1 MSEALTRILTL
12 ARKDLIQLRRDR
24 MLALFLVLG
33 PVLELVLVGQA
44 TSAGITHLPTAIVDL
59 DGSPESR
66 ALRTALENTDTFDV
80 SEDPAAVGDVAPLID
95 RGAVSVGVIIP
106 EGFGLALADTSTP
119 PPQVQI
125 VVDGSEPAAAETA
138 IYAAEGVVASVGARV
153 AFAGLAASEGGLA
166 PIDARLRVRFNEE
179 LRDSN
184 YTVPSEMGFMLAA
197 ITVMVAALGI
207 ARERELGTLEQLMV
221 TPLRGLELIIGK
233 AIPAIIISYMVFL
246 LMLAISLTVFGVPM
260 RGSWA
265 LLLVLAAFY
274 LFVELGWGIMASA
287 VSATQLQALLLVFV
301 FIMVEIVFSGYAFPV
316 ENMPRALQLISNLF
330 PIKHW
335 LIVFRSIL
343 LKGAGPSA
351 YWQELVALAI
361 LGTGV
366 MGATLL
372 LLRRQRIG

>member
-1 MSEALTRILTL
+1 
-12 ARKDLIQLRRDR
+12 
-24 MLALFLVLG
+24 
-33 PVLELVLVGQA
+33 
-44 TSAGITHLPTAIVDL
+44 
-59 DGSPESR
+59 
-66 ALRTALENTDTFDV
+66 
-80 SEDPAAVGDVAPLID
+80 
-95 RGAVSVGVIIP
+95 
-106 EGFGLALADTSTP
+106 LALAA
-119 PPQVQI
+119 
-125 VVDGSEPAAAETA
+125 GA
-138 IYAAEGVVASVGARV
+138 VASVDELV
-153 AFAGLAASEGGLA
+153 

-207 ARERELGTLEQLMV
+207 ARERELGTLEQLTV

-233 AIPAIIISYMVFL
+233 AIPAIIMSYMVFL
-246 LMLAISLTVFGVPM
+246 LMLFISLTVFGVPM

-287 VSATQLQALLLVFV
+287 VSSTQLQALLLVFV
-301 FIMVEIVFSGYAFPV
+301 FIMIEIVFSGYAFPV
-316 ENMPRALQLISNLF
+316 ENMPRALQLVSNLF

-361 LGTGV
+361 LGVGV
-366 MGATLL
+366 MGSTVL
-372 LLRRQRIG
+372 LLRRQWIG